1 MYERK
6 TISRS
11 ADGTISVTTAT
22 IRVTTSTDQV
32 IVRAEKDNILLAVG
46 DFGGLMGMGR
56 SIELSKAQAMKLA
69 EQLLDLGG

>member
-46 DFGGLMGMGR
+46 DFGGGMGR
-56 SIELSKAQAMKLA
+56 SIELSKAQALKLA
-69 EQLLDLGG
+69 EQLLDLAG